1 MLKTIKITSCADCPF
16 FNNEYCNLSAGFI
29 LNYFRRETLP
39 ENCPLIENTVEDVPM
54 EVIRG
59 LRVKA
64 TLIENFNEIKA
75 AGSKYI
81 KPDENKGI
89 KEAKTHLSDKGLFE
103 IMESVKDKDGVH
115 LKNLF

>member
-1 MLKTIKITSCADCPF
+1 MVVIVEHFLLLLKI
-16 FNNEYCNLSAGFI
+16 
-29 LNYFRRETLP
+29 
-39 ENCPLIENTVEDVPM
+39 LIENTVEDVPM

-103 IMESVKDKDGVH
+103 IMESIKDKDGVH
-115 LKNLF
+115 LKNLFQENMGIKMRSKSKAKRGKNELPDLT